1 MSADERVFWRS
12 ESCCVWVGY
21 DDAGRLV
28 FNGVDREHLDDY
40 EYSIAVAPD
49 QFDKLRIVFGADA
62 AVDVVHLVCEHV
74 DDIMSRGERTWL
86 DERGIENVFSCY

>member
-12 ESCCVWVGY
+12 DSCCVWVGY
-21 DDAGRLV
+21 DDGGRLV
-28 FNGVDREHLDDY
+28 FNGVDREHLDGY

-49 QFDKLRIVFGADA
+49 QFDKLRGAFDADA
-62 AVDVVHLVCEHV
+62 AVDVVDLVCEHV

-86 DERGIENVFSCY
+86 DERGIENAFNCQ